1 MGDKKLY
8 YSMGEVAEMFDVN
21 QSLIRYWESKF
32 SCLRPKKNKKGN
44 RMFRPEDIEH
54 FKMIY
59 HLVKECGMTLEGAK
73 RAMKQQGTDE
83 VTRNAELLERLQSVR
98 AMLIEVREILKD
110 GGDAALLDDDLEEET
125 DEEVV
130 ESKDGVKVAEI
141 DEVEAV
147 EVAADETEKAVELV
161 EAEAVEAT
169 EEAPVEK
176 KPRKKSVVEVIEPKP
191 SRKRKKKDDDQRP
204 LFAFYEQTLF

>member
-54 FKMIY
+54 FKVIY

-73 RAMKQQGTDE
+73 RAMKQQGADE

-98 AMLIEVREILKD
+98 AMLVEVREILKD
-110 GGDAALLDDDLEEET
+110 GGEGALLDDDVE
-125 DEEVV
+125 DEQDEVAVAEPSGAAEVV
-130 ESKDGVKVAEI
+130 EAES
-141 DEVEAV
+141 
-147 EVAADETEKAVELV
+147 V
-161 EAEAVEAT
+161 EAEAVAAEAVET
-169 EEAPVEK
+169 EVVEPEVVEVEELAVAEK

>member
-1 MGDKKLY
+1 
-8 YSMGEVAEMFDVN
+8 
-21 QSLIRYWESKF
+21 
-32 SCLRPKKNKKGN
+32 
-44 RMFRPEDIEH
+44 MFRPEDIEH

-130 ESKDGVKVAEI
+130 ESKEGVKVAET

-147 EVAADETEKAVELV
+147 EVAADETE
-161 EAEAVEAT
+161 EAVEAT